1 LISLLRIPESPKYL
15 YTNRK
20 FDEARSALKWIAA
33 MNGKKASDVDSIEFD
48 LEVDYS
54 ITTDDNEE

>member
-1 LISLLRIPESPKYL
+1 
-15 YTNRK
+15 
-20 FDEARSALKWIAA
+20 